1 MLQSTIATFERIL
14 KQKDLIISD
23 NLMTIAK
30 LTEGSDQGLKDIKL
44 MFFSS
49 QKELVAQIAKQ
60 REKFKESI

>member
-1 MLQSTIATFERIL
+1 MLQSSISTFERIL
-14 KQKDLIISD
+14 KQKDLIIND